1 MYTKRIR
8 LLNYGPIEK
17 LDIEFPFSGE
27 TPQPVVLVGENGSG
41 KSILLSHI
49 VNGLLEAKGTAF
61 KETPEVELGKVYKL
75 RSSSYIK
82 TGSEY
87 YFGRVDFE
95 GLYFNSEMRTR
106 RNKQDYAEIPAEIL
120 GSSAQAI
127 WEKMSPEENDEYDSN
142 YTPDPNKEGRIKDV
156 FSKNC
161 ILYFPF
167 NRFEEPAWLNEEN
180 LKAQARY
187 MDINRVIGHTNR
199 KVIASSP
206 LRDNQN
212 WLFGVIYDRAAFELQ
227 TRPLNLPVNDG
238 KATIPIPLFSG
249 YSGHATRAYEAAL
262 QIVQSLTRRRDAR
275 FGVGGRNERVVSVE
289 SATGQLVPNIF
300 QLSSGETALL
310 NLFLSILRDFEWSG
324 ARFSTTEEIR
334 GIVVVDEID
343 LHLHAIH
350 QHEVVPSL
358 IKMFPKVQFIVTT
371 HSPLF
376 VLGMQKAFGE
386 DGFALYRL
394 PQGQQISPE
403 EFSEFG
409 DAYKAFAETQTFS
422 VDVQAAIGKSQKPIV
437 FVEGIT
443 DKRYIEKAAEF
454 FGKEPVL
461 ACLELRDGGGCGK
474 LTKIWK
480 DSVLPLT
487 NTLKN
492 QVLLLFD
499 CDTEKAPM
507 EKGKLLQRSIPK
519 QGQNPIGKG
528 IENLFTKSTLERAL
542 QHKPAFID
550 IDPGRTKM
558 VRGEPLIVP
567 EKWTIN
573 ENEKTNLC
581 DWLCENATEEV
592 FKGFSVVL
600 DLLEESL
607 ELDTEV
613 SSEAGG
619 HEQLRPGVL
628 QDKSA
633 VANLEES

>member
-1 MYTKRIR
+1 MYTKRIQ

-17 LDIEFPFSGE
+17 LDIEFPFHDE
-27 TPQPVVLVGENGSG
+27 TPKPVVLVGENGSG

-49 VNGLLEAKGTAF
+49 VNGLVSAKGVAYPDS
-61 KETPEVELGKVYKL
+61 PEVDIGKVYKL
-75 RSSSYIK
+75 RSTSYVK
-82 TGSEY
+82 SGSEY
-87 YFGRVDFE
+87 YFGKVDFE
-95 GLYFNSEMRTR
+95 DGQFL
-106 RNKQDYAEIPAEIL
+106 AEIRSRNQRQEYETLPAEHSEPDIHD
-120 GSSAQAI
+120 A
-127 WEKMSPEENDEYDSN
+127 WNKMKPKENDHFDSSFS
-142 YTPDPNKEGRIKDV
+142 PNNKDKV
-156 FSKNC
+156 EKIFFQRC
-161 ILYFPF
+161 VLYFPP

-180 LKAQARY
+180 LKAQPRY
-187 MDINRVIGHTNR
+187 MDINRLSGHTNR

-206 LRDNQN
+206 LRENQD
-212 WLFGVIYDRAAFELQ
+212 WLFGVVCDKFYFELAK
-227 TRPLNLPVNDG
+227 RPVNLVVG
-238 KATIPIPLFSG
+238 GLVTGTGELFEGYAGPSTI
-249 YSGHATRAYEAAL
+249 AYEIAL
-262 QIVQSLTRRRDAR
+262 QIVRATLRKEDAEFKLGRRNNRVLSL
-275 FGVGGRNERVVSVE
+275 VSPGGL
-289 SATGQLVPNIF
+289 LVPNIF
-300 QLSSGETALL
+300 QLSSGETSLL
-310 NLFLSILRDFEWSG
+310 NLFLSILRDFEWGGSQF
-324 ARFSTTEEIR
+324 ASAAEIR

-461 ACLELRDGGGCGK
+461 AWDLELRDGGGCGK

-573 ENEKTNLC
+573 ENEKINLC